1 MQILLATRCE
11 AHAPRAILRAVQE
24 VRSHMKHPRLLLAAF
39 GLVGAV
45 AAGALFA
52 PTTVC
57 ATTGGCLIPTFAVS
71 QYLSTIGNNILFDL
85 ASNEKICKEQCDELA
100 NGCVGVA
107 NAASKCALRSVSS
120 EAQADAA
127 GCKDDQPA
135 VQGGGGSGQGECKRG
150 VRSGFQ
156 SFQDFIASDQSSAQ
170 DDCEA
175 ARQNCISSCE
185 D

>member
-1 MQILLATRCE
+1 
-11 AHAPRAILRAVQE
+11 
-24 VRSHMKHPRLLLAAF
+24 MKHPRLLLAAF

-45 AAGALFA
+45 AAGTFLA
-52 PTTVC
+52 PSTVC
-57 ATTGGCLIPTFAVS
+57 ATTGGCLVPSLAVS

-85 ASNEKICKEQCDELA
+85 ASNENICKEQCDELA

-107 NAASKCALRSVSS
+107 NAAAKCALRSVSS
-120 EAQADAA
+120 EAQADVA
-127 GCKDDQPA
+127 GCKEDQPA
-135 VQGGGGSGQGECKRG
+135 VQGEGGGSGQGQCKRS

-156 SFQDFIASDQSSAQ
+156 SFQDFINSDQSSAQ
-170 DDCEA
+170 DNCEN